1 MSTDCTEQ
9 LAAQVRDAR
18 VSGDTL
24 AICGAGSKPWRN
36 QLTGVR
42 LNMLEHSGV
51 VAYDPSELVIV
62 VRAGTTLVELDRL
75 LAEQGQMLA
84 AEPPSFGDAST
95 VGGAIALGWSG
106 SRRPFG
112 GALRDAVL
120 GIRMINGLG
129 EVLSFGGQVM
139 KNVAGF
145 DVARLMTGSLGHLG
159 VILEASLRVVP
170 MPPAEVT
177 LRLECDSAE
186 AAVLRVRAALQ
197 EGAPVTGA
205 SYCAGVQRVRLA
217 GHGTTLAIL
226 CQQWQAQ
233 QEDNSFWE
241 QLRRVQ
247 APAGFP
253 AASVDDWNGQLQ
265 WRFTEDGNIAR
276 QALGRAPVELAQ
288 GLDFSNADPTLAA
301 LQEQL
306 RVAFD
311 PHAIFEQTR

>member
-1 MSTDCTEQ
+1 M
-9 LAAQVRDAR
+9 A
-18 VSGDTL
+18 
-24 AICGAGSKPWRN
+24 
-36 QLTGVR
+36 
-42 LNMLEHSGV
+42 EHSGV

-62 VRAGTTLVELDRL
+62 VRAGTTLLELDRV
-75 LAEQGQMLA
+75 LAEQGQMLV
-84 AEPPSFGDAST
+84 AEPPSFADAST

-120 GIRMINGLG
+120 GVRMINGLG

-159 VILEASLRVVP
+159 VILEVSLRVVP
-170 MPPAEVT
+170 KPPAEITV
-177 LRLECDSAE
+177 RLECDSAE
-186 AAVLRVRAALQ
+186 AAMHRVRAALQ
-197 EGAPVTGA
+197 EGVPVTGA

-217 GHGTTLAIL
+217 GHGATLTQV

-233 QEDNSFWE
+233 QEDNGFWE
-241 QLRRVQ
+241 WLRRVQ
-247 APAGFP
+247 APAELP
-253 AASVDDWNGQLQ
+253 ATSVDDWNGQLQ
-265 WRFTEDGNIAR
+265 WRFTEGGDITR
-276 QALGRAPVELAQ
+276 QPLGHAPVELNL
-288 GLDFSNADPTLAA
+288 GLDFSHADPTLAA

-311 PHAIFEQTR
+311 PQAIFEQIS